1 MTYSQF
7 LDILSAYA
15 EEEFAAFQR
24 RLILTERKILGVRTP
39 IMRKIA
45 KEHIAELEEIF
56 TFPDEYYEVVFIKLT
71 MVSSLPY
78 SQFLRYL
85 DRCVAL
91 MDNWALCDCFKNKEI
106 SRHKEEFLAVL
117 RTMFTRGGEYEQ
129 RYPLVVLLSEYAEE
143 KYLPTIEWFIKNA
156 DTSRYYVHMAV
167 AWLIAELLIKEYKQ
181 GVLLLSK
188 RLTEDKT
195 HNKAIQKAIESYRL
209 TKEQKD
215 FLRSLKIRK

>member
-39 IMRKIA
+39 TMRKIA

-91 MDNWALCDCFKNKEI
+91 IDSWALCDCFKNKEI
-106 SRHKEEFLAVL
+106 SRHKEEFLPVL
-117 RTMFTRGGEYEQ
+117 RII
-129 RYPLVVLLSEYAEE
+129 L
-143 KYLPTIEWFIKNA
+143 
-156 DTSRYYVHMAV
+156 
-167 AWLIAELLIKEYKQ
+167 
-181 GVLLLSK
+181 
-188 RLTEDKT
+188 
-195 HNKAIQKAIESYRL
+195 
-209 TKEQKD
+209 
-215 FLRSLKIRK
+215 